1 VNGPAFGFGR
11 GAGEVIQYAYTVP
24 DITAAMSV
32 YTSRF
37 GVGPWFRRG
46 PFSPPAARYR
56 GSPCP
61 MTISL
66 ARVFAGDSMIEL
78 IQQHDGTPSVFNE
91 RGYGFHH
98 WAIGTRDIDADI
110 SRFARHGYPVAF
122 EDEVPSGARIVY
134 VDATAELPGMIEL
147 IEMNSQQ
154 EAMYARFIEAAA
166 TWDGTDP
173 VREG

>member
-1 VNGPAFGFGR
+1 VNGPVFGFGR
-11 GAGEVIQYAYTVP
+11 SAGEVIQYAYTVP

-46 PFSPPAARYR
+46 PFSPSAARYR
-56 GSPCP
+56 GAPCP

-78 IQQHDGTPSVFNE
+78 IQQHDDTPSVFNE
-91 RGYGFHH
+91 RGHGFHH
-98 WAIGTRDIDADI
+98 WAIATRDIEADI
-110 SRFARHGYPVAF
+110 RRFAADGYPVAF
-122 EDEVPSGARIVY
+122 EDQVPSGARIVY
-134 VDATAELPGMIEL
+134 VDATAELPGFIEL
-147 IEMNSQQ
+147 IEMNADQ
-154 EAMYARFIEAAA
+154 EAMYVGFSVAAA
-166 TWDGTDP
+166 AWDGTDP